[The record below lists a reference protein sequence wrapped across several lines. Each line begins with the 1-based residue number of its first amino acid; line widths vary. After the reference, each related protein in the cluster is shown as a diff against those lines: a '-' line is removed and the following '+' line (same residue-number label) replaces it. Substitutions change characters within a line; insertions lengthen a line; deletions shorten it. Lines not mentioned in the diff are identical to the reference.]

1 MTYTMKRHTD
11 KHAYM
16 RGMGGVKT
24 LLVMLLMMVV
34 GVNGVKAQTVDY
46 SGTYFIAYYGFGSGY
61 YNDSNPANNYYW
73 CPVEC
78 KTGTWEGWFDFYPD
92 DDTDNDTKTDT
103 YSKTD
108 TKMDFLTTYKCR
120 DGVYESRNAQWII
133 TKHETLDAYYI
144 QHKKSSKYLTMN
156 GSMKNAGSTNRLRV
170 HLQEDIA
177 PNNKSLFEIVK
188 HEVKTYGTSYV
199 IKPYSQNQYINVSGL
214 STNSD
219 TGNYNELYGTNGK
232 TDGPKGLLN
241 VGGTLGWYSDINDKN
256 GQWFL
261 EDYIKRPTI
270 GFDNSDN
277 NKIVITNETTSSS
290 GMIYYTTNGDDPTL
304 ETSERTSF
312 DVASKTIESFTD
324 NTVIKAVAKV
334 GNEYSNVVT
343 FNAYMHIG
351 SGHEYLMQTK
361 DGGSFYMVPPITPIT
376 TETNV
381 TTTNI
386 PHEKMAWYLTD
397 AGQTFGYQYYYIV
410 NKNTGQYLYCSGAK
424 AADNAFVMKAANADG
439 TVSTRYRFMLVASGG
454 GYNIIPEIYAS
465 EATGMCMSKKN
476 GNNATDYL
484 NLSNGTD
491 DYSRWMFIARPDN
504 PKTLFDNSFASSSTD
519 SKYYKI
525 QNANSTHNIIPPTT
539 AGGNATTKDNATGDN
554 TMWYFVPT
562 ADGDSWVEYY
572 NIRNGL
578 TGEYL
583 YFNGTAGGNNTVF
596 TSSSIITGNE
606 NQYKFI
612 VVKGASSD
620 YPNAYNII
628 PYALKDQA
636 NQANNSLNRNG
647 TALRTQNSR
656 NTPASLWN
664 LVDGDYTVAP
674 PVITYDPFTN
684 KATITCTTPGATIS
698 YTTDGTEP
706 TSASENNGTTP
717 VSFELTEI
725 VATIRAR
732 AIAQKGGATSTV
744 ATQACIKQG
753 ADNAVLLQSVDCEDF
768 YMTVGDLSG
777 TNTTVNTSSLPQ
789 AGMSWHF
796 EDAGTANGI
805 QYYYIYNTFSEAFLQ
820 RNGDNLYLT
829 AKQETDAFKFNIV
842 PYFDNGTLAGYNIH
856 SKAVD
861 KYVHKS
867 NGNGAAN
874 VVYLNANAYE
884 ERSRWN
890 IIALSEKDFTLPFAT
905 SDNTSATYYTFASS
919 AATDYFIT
927 TPSGTVVNVTTS
939 NGTSDS
945 QKWYFKEA
953 GNDGWATYYYI
964 LNAVTGEAMCFNK
977 EAKIDNQTDALVMN
991 ALPDV
996 PDDNYKF
1003 TLAKTTVN
1011 GEYYIIPKPLAQ
1023 YAKTSYAAVWRENTG
1038 TLQTRY
1044 NRADSKIKWKVTE
1057 AENYVAPPVIT
1068 YDPYT
1073 NKATITCTTP
1083 GATISYTTD
1092 GTNASTD
1099 ASYSDVPFL
1108 LNEGATTITA
1118 TAQKGN
1124 DSSNSTTITI
1134 TFQTTVGE
1142 ENLRPYLIQSKQCQF
1157 YNLIPN
1163 TSIDE
1168 TTKYVSTLNVPCE
1181 TMAWHFEYAEEGY
1194 YYVVDKN
1201 GWYLYYTTTDN
1212 SNNYVYLKSSKDE
1225 SDDGF
1230 KFSITAHA
1238 SGGFNLIPKGPTK
1251 SINKSN
1257 YGGSNAGLTP
1267 AKIAGNIGDANSRW
1281 DIIPYST
1288 TNLTQWAT
1296 APFENISDDS
1306 HTYYYK
1312 IVSVSQST
1320 KPIILNNDGDV
1331 KSQVPPT
1338 GIDER
1343 KTMWVIKEAVTD
1355 GLLHYYTFQNAYTG
1369 ELLYYNGNGRNKTTN
1384 SFQLGQPEVEGA
1396 NAQWSYFVI
1405 VQTENGYN
1413 IIPKVI
1419 VDKTKDETSKAGY
1432 NCINRAGGNDV
1443 LGTYYDDG
1451 NGSRWTFSPVEAAV
1465 KCMDPVFGEDAEGN
1479 ITITST
1485 TNAAKIRYTENGEDP
1500 TTESDV
1506 YTTLLP
1512 ASQKKCI
1519 KAIAIIGEDAGSMS
1533 EVVTLLNC
1541 PDIDLD
1547 VDNYVYNK
1555 TAKEPAVK
1563 KVYIGDVV
1571 ATAGTYSAPVYT
1583 NNTNAGTEIVKPT
1596 VTITDAVAD
1605 DRLVIANAKKEFVI
1619 QPLEVTLNWA
1629 NTTLTYNR
1637 SAQTPTAT
1645 VTNCIEGDECN
1656 VTVAVEEETSHTDV
1670 GDYTAIAQSLD
1681 NTNYALPTENTM
1693 AFSIIRKSIGDGT
1706 SLAAGFIV
1714 TMGDGDNPT
1723 FTVKDGTV
1731 ELQAGMEY
1739 EVSDPVTED
1748 GNQVWT
1754 ISGIGNYTG
1763 STKLMRIALT
1773 FNETGEESGHQ
1784 EHDVTPYQA
1793 SADMTIGG
1801 LDAYKVTHVNM
1812 TKRIVTIK
1820 KINYVKKD
1828 EPLLLLTDLAGTEL
1842 NYVGTATPLY
1852 VAEGDVADTS
1862 DNLLQVSPEGGKPV
1876 AFGEVYMYYEGKF
1889 VMTTGGTL
1897 AEGKFY
1903 LDNPNPPSSSGG
1915 GGTSNAP
1922 LRIVIDDTTDMEDV
1936 KTMME
1941 DEREGPWYTLD
1952 GRRLNGKPN
1961 GKGLYL
1967 KEGKKIVIK

>member
-1 MTYTMKRHTD
+1 MAHIMSTTYSSKKRVTSAMAGTTHTLPILMS
-11 KHAYM
+11 KLRVSLEYAWEQAGA
-16 RGMGGVKT
+16 RFLRPFSSKRAELERRIFVFI
-24 LLVMLLMMVV
+24 LLMMIV
-34 GVNGVKAQTVDY
+34 GVVKMSGQTQPVGNDF
-46 SGTYFIAYYGFGSGY
+46 SGTYFIANHARGN
-61 YNDSNPANNYYW
+61 YNSSNY
-73 CPVEC
+73 
-78 KTGTWEGWFDFYPD
+78 
-92 DDTDNDTKTDT
+92 TDNFYLCPSTNMYAEDQPL
-103 YSKTD
+103 
-108 TKMDFLTTYKCR
+108 LTTYR
-120 DGVYESRNAQWII
+120 ERTANPTNAKWTIKYA
-133 TKHETLDAYYI
+133 TTENNVDYYYLI
-144 QHKKSSKYLTMN
+144 HSSDKYLTWHEPMTISDN
-156 GSMKNAGSTNRLRV
+156 GNPTDRVRL
-170 HLQEDIA
+170 HLQSSLNESKA
-177 PNNKSLFEIVK
+177 LFYFTEGNKGDNDYNICLKGVNCSKNTVGSLNPAKDNVND
-188 HEVKTYGTSYV
+188 YQG
-199 IKPYSQNQYINVSGL
+199 IKSNW
-214 STNSD
+214 T
-219 TGNYNELYGTNGK
+219 
-232 TDGPKGLLN
+232 N
-241 VGGTLGWYSDINDKN
+241 VGSFIDPIDGTTKRWCGGLIGIYEQNDATGVWY
-256 GQWFL
+256 L
-261 EDYIKRPTI
+261 EDYIQRPAI
-270 GFDNSDN
+270 SYSGSSG
-277 NKIVITNETTSSS
+277 IEITNNVTGATV
-290 GMIYYTTNGDDPTL
+290 YYTTDGTDPKNS
-304 ETSERTSF
+304 ETSFTRTST
-312 DVASKTIESFTD
+312 VLPSFTD
-324 NTVIKAVAKV
+324 GTVIKAVSKI
-334 GNEYSNVVT
+334 GEEYSNVAT
-343 FNAYMHIG
+343 FTAYVHVGNSNPYVI
-351 SGHEYLMQTK
+351 QTV
-361 DGGSFYMVPPITPIT
+361 DGGSFYLVPPIT

-386 PHEKMAWYLTD
+386 PHEKMAWYFMD
-397 AGQTFGYQYYYIV
+397 AGQSNGVQYYYIV
-410 NKNTGQYLYCSGAK
+410 NDNTNEYLYCSGGK
-424 AADNAFVMKAANADG
+424 SETNAFVMKAPNADG
-439 TVSTRYRFMLVASGG
+439 TESTRYRFMFVPSGEG
-454 GYNIIPEIYAS
+454 LCVIPEKFAT
-465 EATGMCMSKKN
+465 ETTGMCMSKKN

-484 NLSNGTD
+484 NLSDGTD

-583 YFNGTAGGNNTVF
+583 YFNGTAGANNTVF

-636 NQANNSLNRNG
+636 NQVSNSLNRNG
-647 TALRTQNSR
+647 TTLRTQNSR

-664 LVDGDYTVAP
+664 LVDGEYTVAP
-674 PVITYDPFTN
+674 PYITYDVATN
-684 KATITCTTPGATIS
+684 TATISCTYPGATIY
-698 YTTDGTEP
+698 YTTNGTEATVSSTHAIP
-706 TSASENNGTTP
+706 TDPNA
-717 VSFELTEI
+717 FELTAGI
-725 VATIRAR
+725 TTIRA
-732 AIAQKGGATSTV
+732 IASKDVVGTSAEST
-744 ATQACIKQG
+744 
-753 ADNAVLLQSVDCEDF
+753 
-768 YMTVGDLSG
+768 
-777 TNTTVNTSSLPQ
+777 
-789 AGMSWHF
+789 
-796 EDAGTANGI
+796 
-805 QYYYIYNTFSEAFLQ
+805 YN
-820 RNGDNLYLT
+820 
-829 AKQETDAFKFNIV
+829 NIV
-842 PYFDNGTLAGYNIH
+842 QVT
-856 SKAVD
+856 K
-861 KYVHKS
+861 
-867 NGNGAAN
+867 
-874 VVYLNANAYE
+874 
-884 ERSRWN
+884 
-890 IIALSEKDFTLPFAT
+890 
-905 SDNTSATYYTFASS
+905 SS
-919 AATDYFIT
+919 A
-927 TPSGTVVNVTTS
+927 
-939 NGTSDS
+939 
-945 QKWYFKEA
+945 EA
-953 GNDGWATYYYI
+953 D
-964 LNAVTGEAMCFNK
+964 
-977 EAKIDNQTDALVMN
+977 
-991 ALPDV
+991 
-996 PDDNYKF
+996 
-1003 TLAKTTVN
+1003 
-1011 GEYYIIPKPLAQ
+1011 
-1023 YAKTSYAAVWRENTG
+1023 
-1038 TLQTRY
+1038 
-1044 NRADSKIKWKVTE
+1044 
-1057 AENYVAPPVIT
+1057 
-1068 YDPYT
+1068 
-1073 NKATITCTTP
+1073 
-1083 GATISYTTD
+1083 
-1092 GTNASTD
+1092 
-1099 ASYSDVPFL
+1099 
-1108 LNEGATTITA
+1108 
-1118 TAQKGN
+1118 
-1124 DSSNSTTITI
+1124 
-1134 TFQTTVGE
+1134 
-1142 ENLRPYLIQSKQCQF
+1142 LRPYLIQSKQCQF

-1396 NAQWSYFVI
+1396 NAQWSHFVI
-1405 VQTENGYN
+1405 VQTETGYN
-1413 IIPKVI
+1413 IIPRPI
-1419 VDKTKDETSKAGY
+1419 VDNTKAINTTGNNEAF

-1451 NGSRWTFSPVEAAV
+1451 NGSRWTFSQVEAAV

-1555 TAKEPAVK
+1555 TAKEPAVT

-1656 VTVAVEEETSHTDV
+1656 VTVAVEGETSHTDV

-1706 SLAAGFIV
+1706 SLAAGFSV

-1723 FTVKDGTV
+1723 FTVKDGTE
-1731 ELQAGMEY
+1731 ELIKDTEY

-1793 SADMTIGG
+1793 SADMTIAG
-1801 LDAYKVTHVNM
+1801 LHSYIVTHINM
-1812 TKRIVTIK
+1812 TKRTVAIQE
-1820 KINYVKKD
+1820 INYVPKD
-1828 EPLLLLTDLAGTEL
+1828 EPVLLLTDLTGETT
-1842 NYVGTATPLY
+1842 NFTATPLH
-1852 VAEGDVADTS
+1852 VAEGDKADTS
-1862 DNLLQVSPEGGKPV
+1862 GNLLQVSPEGGKAV
-1876 AFGEVYMYYEGKF
+1876 GFGEVYMYYEGKF

-1897 AEGKFY
+1897 PEGKFY
-1903 LDNPNPPSSSGG
+1903 LKNPNPPSSSGG

-1941 DEREGPWYTLD
+1941 DEREGHWYTLD
-1952 GRRLNGKPN
+1952 GRRLNGKPTK
-1961 GKGLYL
+1961 KGLYL